1 MSAASKAKGTLFERQ
16 VADYL
21 QSQNVRAK
29 RLPRTGVK
37 DIGDVGFPIERNTF
51 LQIEPGKYEMSG
63 PATIVLECKNR
74 AAMDL
79 PTYLKEAEEEA
90 ENYEAKYPAEA
101 PALGVAVVKRRGKGV
116 HQAYVVMPLDGFV
129 ELLREVGAV

>member
-1 MSAASKAKGTLFERQ
+1 MSAANKAKGTRFESE

-29 RLPRTGVK
+29 RLPRTGVR
-37 DIGDVGFPIERNTF
+37 DIGDAAFPLN
-51 LQIEPGKYEMSG
+51 GSG
-63 PATIVLECKNR
+63 TVVLECKNR

-79 PTYLKEAEEEA
+79 PTYLAEAEKEAQAYEE
-90 ENYEAKYPAEA
+90 KYPADGTA
-101 PALGVAVVKRRGKGV
+101 MGVAVVKRRGKGV